1 MTRLGQLK
9 EMLSAADSRRYDAH
23 EYEGTDAAGRHCHS
37 LCGHDGDPLDAG
49 SGAGDRPRR
58 GSGQSPE
65 ISLPAGEAGVLGAAG
80 APKLF
85 AEDDRDHVCF
95 GQTFGSTKEEA
106 AARAILVAKT
116 LQELPDLLT
125 ELYLLRRMAAAGEAL
140 LDDHRVSTRREW
152 DVELE
157 KDVPALDP
165 VRVEFV
171 DTVKDWAA
179 YWKPKP

>member
-9 EMLSAADSRRYDAH
+9 EMLAAADSRLYDAH
-23 EYEGTDAAGRHCHS
+23 SYEGTDAAGRHVHS
-37 LCGHDGDPLDAG
+37 LCGHDGDPLD
-49 SGAGDRPRR
+49 DR
-58 GSGQSPE
+58 G
-65 ISLPAGEAGVLGAAG
+65 
-80 APKLF
+80 
-85 AEDDRDHVCF
+85 HVCF
-95 GQTFGSTKEEA
+95 GQIYGDSEEEA
-106 AARAILVAKT
+106 GARAALVAKT
-116 LQELPDLLT
+116 IQELPDLLT